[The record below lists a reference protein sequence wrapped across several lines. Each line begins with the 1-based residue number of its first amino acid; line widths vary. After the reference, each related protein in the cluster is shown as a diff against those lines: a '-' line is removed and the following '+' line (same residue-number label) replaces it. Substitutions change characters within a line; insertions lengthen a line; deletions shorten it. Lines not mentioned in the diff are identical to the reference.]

1 MTELPLWPV
10 IAIDGPSASGKG
22 SVAER
27 VAAVFGFHYLDSGA
41 LYRLLAYAAHTQSV
55 SWSDAAKL
63 ADIVSAMDIKF
74 EGGEAFLN
82 GVHVSPHIRTEHMG
96 KGASEVAVHPE
107 VRTALLQT
115 QRNFRKMPGL
125 VGDGRDIGSV
135 IFPDAALKV
144 FLTAGVETR
153 AQRRYDQLIQRGDT
167 ADYDTILEDLRQR
180 DLRDTQRAS
189 APLKQLP
196 DAMLVDTT
204 KMNIAQAVDMI
215 VDAFK
220 KDHGNYI
227 KNALSH

>member
-1 MTELPLWPV
+1 MNQQPLWPV

-55 SWSDAAKL
+55 SWSDETKL
-63 ADIVSAMDIKF
+63 AEIVSAMEIRF

-82 GVHVSPHIRTEHMG
+82 GVHVSPHIRTEQMG

-115 QRNFRKMPGL
+115 QRNFRKPPGL

-135 IFPDAALKV
+135 IFPDAALKI

-153 AQRRYDQLIQRGDT
+153 AQRRYDQLINRGET
-167 ADYDTILEDLRQR
+167 ADYAIILEDLRQR

-215 VDAFK
+215 VEAFK
-220 KDHGNYI
+220 KTT
-227 KNALSH
+227 